1 MMFIELEDKII
12 DVLRSNI
19 KEVPKENIV
28 ANGKVKGQ
36 PSINVSNVAFK
47 IERPSLSEDEEG
59 EKSSEV
65 FSGTG
70 SDRRFVLKE
79 KPSSI
84 IGVES
89 PKGKELQE
97 WDNYT
102 VNIEEGL
109 VLFRNPPAKGVK
121 NIIVNYI
128 SKTKKLKVIRVK
140 IKAKYNVIVSSVDR
154 KILDN
159 VTESIIKSLIR
170 AEKDF
175 EKMSVTLKPAI
186 GKRIAED
193 QISLVY
199 YAEFEIETAEIIP
212 PIEKIEIKESHE
224 M

>member
-1 MMFIELEDKII
+1 MFVELEDKIV
-12 DVLRSNI
+12 DVLRSSI
-19 KEVPKENIV
+19 KEVPKENII

-36 PSINVSNVAFK
+36 PSINVSNIAFK
-47 IERPSLSEDEEG
+47 IERPNLSEDEEG

-65 FSGTG
+65 FNGTG

-97 WDNYT
+97 WDHYT
-102 VNIEEGL
+102 VNVEEGL
-109 VLFRNPPAKGVK
+109 VIFRDPPAKGAK
-121 NIIVNYI
+121 NIVVNYV
-128 SKTKKLKVIRVK
+128 SKTKKLKVVRVK
-140 IKAKYNVIVSSVDR
+140 IKAKYNVIVSSIDR
-154 KILDN
+154 KILDK

-175 EKMSVTLKPAI
+175 EKIGVTLKPAI
-186 GKRIAED
+186 GKHIADD
-193 QISLVY
+193 QVSLIY
-199 YAEFEIETAEIIP
+199 YAEFEIESAEIIP